1 LDEHEEQGRP
11 HITLSMIVRNEE
23 NRYLRQA
30 LETHRPWIDRAVI
43 IDDGST
49 DGTVALC
56 RELLDGIPL
65 VLVENAASRFAD
77 EVSLRKQQWEETVA
91 TEPEWILNLDADE
104 ILTRDFGAVR
114 DLLLSGHE
122 DAIYF
127 RLFDMWS
134 ETHYREDEFWQ
145 AHAYYRPFLVR
156 YHPGMSY
163 EWKETPQHCG
173 RFPLTIQHWSYGC
186 HAPRVKHYGWAREE
200 DRIRKYNRYQA
211 LDPEARYGWKEQ
223 YESILDQAPRLLLWS
238 EIGEG
243 E

>member
-1 LDEHEEQGRP
+1 MDGHEEHGRP

-30 LETHRPWIDRAVI
+30 LERHRPWIDRAVI

-49 DGTVALC
+49 DATVGLC

-77 EVSLRKQQWEETVA
+77 EVSLRKQQWKETVA
-91 TEPEWILNLDADE
+91 TDPEWILNLDADE
-104 ILTRDFGAVR
+104 ILTSDFGLVR
-114 DLLLSGHE
+114 DLLLSGNE

-145 AHAYYRPFLVR
+145 AHAYYRPFLIR
-156 YHPGMSY
+156 YHPGMNY

-200 DRIRKYNRYQA
+200 DRIRKYERYQA

-223 YESILDQAPRLLLWS
+223 YESILDQEPRLLAWF
-238 EIGEG
+238 E
-243 E
+243 

>member
-1 LDEHEEQGRP
+1 MTE
-11 HITLSMIVRNEE
+11 
-23 NRYLRQA
+23 A
-30 LETHRPWIDRAVI
+30 L
-43 IDDGST
+43 

-91 TEPEWILNLDADE
+91 TNPEWILNLDADE
-104 ILTRDFGAVR
+104 ILTSDFGVVQ
-114 DLLLSGHE
+114 DLLLSGNE

-134 ETHYREDEFWQ
+134 ETHYREDKFWQ
-145 AHAYYRPFLVR
+145 AHAYYRPFLIR

-186 HAPRVKHYGWAREE
+186 HAPRVKHYGWAGKKTASANMNAIKHWTLKQDTVGRNST
-200 DRIRKYNRYQA
+200 NRYWIKSH
-211 LDPEARYGWKEQ
+211 DC
-223 YESILDQAPRLLLWS
+223 
-238 EIGEG
+238 
-243 E
+243 